1 MGDVAASGGYY
12 ISMNSNEIVAE
23 PQTITGSIGVVGM
36 VPNLSGFMQW
46 IGINPQRLTRGKRA
60 AGFQTMRG
68 LDDEDKQILREHME
82 AVYGDFVAKVAAG
95 RGKAPAEIQKI
106 ARGRIWTGRDA
117 QRHGLVDRLGGLRD
131 AVALAREKGGIAAD
145 LEEGEGFHV
154 LEYPRRAGPFEFLE
168 DMFGMRLGLDKV
180 ALSQMPL
187 LRRALV
193 HLEVFKRIGAD
204 RVALAHPELTGL
216 ANPFGTPDR

>member
-1 MGDVAASGGYY
+1 
-12 ISMNSNEIVAE
+12 MNSNEIVAE

-46 IGINPQRLTRGKRA
+46 IGINPQHLTRGKRA

-68 LDDEDKQILREHME
+68 LNDEDKQILREHME
-82 AVYGDFVAKVAAG
+82 AIYGDFVAKVAAG

-117 QRHGLVDRLGGLRD
+117 KQNGLVDRLGGLRD

-168 DMFGMRLGLDKV
+168 DMFGMRLGLDRI
-180 ALSQMPL
+180 ALREMPL

-193 HLEVFKRIGAD
+193 QLRVLERIGAD
-204 RVALAHPELTGL
+204 RVALVYPELTGL